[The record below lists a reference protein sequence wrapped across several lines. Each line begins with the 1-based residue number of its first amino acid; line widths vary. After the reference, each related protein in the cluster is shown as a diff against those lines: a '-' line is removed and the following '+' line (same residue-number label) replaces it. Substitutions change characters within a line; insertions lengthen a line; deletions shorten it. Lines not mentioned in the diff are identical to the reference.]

1 TRRCL
6 RHFSQPVLSKG
17 PDLQVNLMLM
27 SCSFMAL
34 YHVFTASLTRFIGPE
49 GEFKVNISVSDPDRL
64 FFTDKIRNSV
74 FWR

>member
-1 TRRCL
+1 
-6 RHFSQPVLSKG
+6 
-17 PDLQVNLMLM
+17 MLI

-34 YHVFTASLTRFIGPE
+34 YHVFTASLARFIGPE

-64 FFTDKIRNSV
+64 FFTDKVRNSV

>member
-1 TRRCL
+1 MEKTGV
-6 RHFSQPVLSKG
+6 SQAKLIKHMTF
-17 PDLQVNLMLM
+17 QVNLMLM

-34 YHVFTASLTRFIGPE
+34 YHVFTASLARFIGPE

-64 FFTDKIRNSV
+64 FFTDKVRNSV